1 MCEIVERDDG
11 FFSAYPN
18 CRTYF
23 SEYKDWSPVEQKAI
37 DLVKGRVLDVGCG
50 AGRHSLYLQ
59 QKGYDVV
66 GIDTSPSALKVCKL
80 RGLKK
85 ARLMSVENLKFKPGT
100 FDTVIMLGGN
110 FGLLGSPKKAKR
122 ILKKLHRMT
131 SKHAAI
137 IGETRDPYKTDN
149 PAHLEYHKENRKK
162 GRLCGQTK
170 IRIRFEK
177 TVGKWFDW
185 MMVSKEE
192 MNALL
197 EGTGWETSQYI
208 DSENSRYIAVIQKK
222 PD

>member
-1 MCEIVERDDG
+1 MRKSKRPKSEQDAFGQEIWAFYNGKDMCEIVERDDG
-11 FFSAYPN
+11 FFSASPN

-23 SEYKDWSPVEQKAI
+23 SEYKEWSPVEQKAI

-85 ARLMSVENLKFKPGT
+85 ARLMSAENLKFKPGT

-192 MNALL
+192 MKTLL
-197 EGTGWETSQYI
+197 
-208 DSENSRYIAVIQKK
+208 
-222 PD
+222 